1 MASGFDSTAFS
12 NGILGNVNNQYAQ
25 QRQNQQKGDEAQYQ
39 SFIDASREYD
49 QAKAKQGDQQAK
61 VDALANVISGG
72 KPDAPAY
79 ATARDAVELGYTDT
93 EHLPYVMEAYKNTKK
108 MADADPESWTGVK
121 PQTAAQKDA
130 ALFGPDPTQ
139 DSNPDQ
145 TRAIRKFGNNA
156 SQSDIEDVRNH
167 NLQRPYQNLPGA
179 AWGSAE
185 DTANRLTQE
194 KTQAS
199 EAGRI
204 TAEGSPAALK
214 LKADN
219 AKAGVTGQ
227 LGAYGYT
234 TDENGNPVAAGT
246 GPTPKDIQ
254 SAANTNNQ
262 VQAATPQSGMNQ
274 PPAQS
279 GNPLAVP
286 ASQLQPPQ
294 QGQAPSAPA
303 PSPQISMGQQ
313 GMQANVPPP
322 SQNPTSGATQPQPN
336 TQSFDISGSKQG
348 QPMSAPAN
356 IPTSQKP
363 ESFPQAP
370 KQQLG
375 SALDFKALEA
385 QGNLNPSAL
394 DKLTPVDAAYVRA
407 MVAGQR
413 TPVASTAG
421 ARNVH
426 SQMLSQAATAYDPS
440 YSDDRFRDRNAFLH
454 GPEADNLRNLN
465 TTYNHFGL
473 MVEAG
478 DQLKNGSLPALNNI
492 ENALGLQAGKSPQVA
507 YDNIKHYIA
516 SEMNRFYSGGKPNLA
531 SLEAI
536 SSSFNS
542 AQSPEQMDKVIGV
555 NLKLLD
561 GAADSYNTQYQHIM
575 GNTYTPTGFLS
586 QTAQGVRD
594 QLTARYGGQGSAN
607 QQSGNQQQQNVMPQ
621 TQDLFSKHGF

>member
-156 SQSDIEDVRNH
+156 PQEDIEDIRNH

-179 AWGSAE
+179 AWGNAE

-219 AKAGVTGQ
+219 AKAAVTGQ

-234 TDENGNPVAAGT
+234 MGPDGQPTPSDT

-254 SAANTNNQ
+254 SATNTNNQ
-262 VQAATPQSGMNQ
+262 VQAATPQSGANQ
-274 PPAQS
+274 PPPNA
-279 GNPLAVP
+279 NPLAVP

-294 QGQAPSAPA
+294 QGQAPAAPA

-322 SQNPTSGATQPQPN
+322 GQNPTTGATQPN
-336 TQSFDISGSKQG
+336 TQSFDVSGSKQG
-348 QPMSAPAN
+348 QPMSAPAQ

-363 ESFPQAP
+363 ESYPALP
-370 KQQLG
+370 KQQMG
-375 SALDFKALEA
+375 TALDFKALEA
-385 QGNLNPSAL
+385 QGNLNPAAL
-394 DKLTPVDAAYVRA
+394 DKLTPADANYVRS
-407 MVAGQR
+407 MVAGLA
-413 TPVASTAG
+413 TPITSTSM
-421 ARNVH
+421 ARNPH
-426 SQMLSQAATAYDPS
+426 NLMLQQAAHAYDAS
-440 YSDDRFRDRNAFLH
+440 YSDDRFKDRNAFLH

-478 DQLKNGSLPALNNI
+478 DQLKNGSLPALNQI

-536 SSSFNS
+536 SSSMDK
-542 AQSPEQMDKVIGV
+542 AQSPEQMDAVIKT

-561 GAADSYNTQYQHIM
+561 GAADSYDNQYQHIQ

-586 QTAQGVRD
+586 KTAQGVRD
-594 QLTARYGGQGSAN
+594 DLTSRYGGQGSAN
-607 QQSGNQQQQNVMPQ
+607 QQSGNQQNAPS
-621 TQDLFSKHGF
+621 FSHLWGN

>member
-156 SQSDIEDVRNH
+156 PQEDIEDIRNH

-179 AWGSAE
+179 AWGNAE

-219 AKAGVTGQ
+219 AKAAVTGQ
-227 LGAYGYT
+227 LGAYGYIMGPDGQPT
-234 TDENGNPVAAGT
+234 PSDT

-254 SAANTNNQ
+254 NATNTNNQ
-262 VQAATPQSGMNQ
+262 VQAATPQSGANQ
-274 PPAQS
+274 PPPNA
-279 GNPLAVP
+279 NPLAVP

-294 QGQAPSAPA
+294 QGQAPAAPA

-322 SQNPTSGATQPQPN
+322 GQNPTTGATQPN
-336 TQSFDISGSKQG
+336 TQSFDVSGSKQG
-348 QPMSAPAN
+348 QPMAVPAQ

-363 ESFPQAP
+363 ESYPALP
-370 KQQLG
+370 KQQMG
-375 SALDFKALEA
+375 TALDFKALEA
-385 QGNLNPSAL
+385 QGNLNPSSL
-394 DKLTPVDAAYVRA
+394 DKLTPADANYVRS
-407 MVAGQR
+407 MVAGLS
-413 TPVASTAG
+413 TPITSTSM
-421 ARNVH
+421 ARNPH
-426 SQMLSQAATAYDPS
+426 NLMLQQAAHAYDAS
-440 YSDDRFRDRNAFLH
+440 YSDDRFKDRNAFLH

-478 DQLKNGSLPALNNI
+478 NQLKNGSLPALNGI
-492 ENALGLQAGKSPQVA
+492 AKAIGAQEGQSPPVV
-507 YDNIKHYIA
+507 YDNIKHYIS

-536 SSSFNS
+536 SSSMDK
-542 AQSPEQMDKVIGV
+542 AQSPEQMDGV
-555 NLKLLD
+555 MATNMKLLD
-561 GAADSYNTQYQHIM
+561 GAADSYDNQYRGIM
-575 GNTYTPTGFLS
+575 GNVYSPTGFLS
-586 QTAQGVRD
+586 KTAQGVRD